1 MFREPLNFNMVA
13 TYVWDFN
20 RNSWQ
25 NYYNHGVEIIGESL
39 NPPRTEMVAFGTKD
53 MRGLYELTLI
63 DKKKGLWLDEFGT
76 VYQHEGND
84 RYDKVQ
90 SLSHGLVYDEIT
102 KHGCDRNCNWFNENK
117 LNQELLSKKIFEKIL
132 NGKSITDSPDEPFT
146 HFFNFT
152 SRANDPELQRLITH
166 EKLEAE
172 KTFEILFPKIKD
184 SW

>member
-1 MFREPLNFNMVA
+1 MIYMVKIIYSVNGEGLGHA
-13 TYVWDFN
+13 TRSDPIIHHLLKKNEVKIFSSGRSYAYLSHRFKDVHELAGLAIQYKNN
-20 RNSWQ
+20 R
-25 NYYNHGVEIIGESL
+25 V
-39 NPPRTEMVAFGTKD
+39 
-53 MRGLYELTLI
+53 
-63 DKKKGLWLDEFGT
+63 DEFGT

-90 SLSHGLVYDEIT
+90 SLSHGLVYDKIT

-172 KTFEILFPKIKD
+172 KTFEILFPKIKINH
-184 SW
+184 